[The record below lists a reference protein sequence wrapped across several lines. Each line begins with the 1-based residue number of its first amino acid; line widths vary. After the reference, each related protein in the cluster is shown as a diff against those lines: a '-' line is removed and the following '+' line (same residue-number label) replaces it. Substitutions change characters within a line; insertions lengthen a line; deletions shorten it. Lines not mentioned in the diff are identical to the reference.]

1 MSCDVEKTKFYFA
14 PQCTTIDFWEG
25 LSRREN
31 VTDVNGTVTEELRLW
46 GLRFLL
52 VVAML
57 MALMIILMLMNGDN
71 NAVMIFL
78 DALAY
83 LKTMFKIHSAKV
95 SKRKCF
101 FRNIS

>member
-71 NAVMIFL
+71 DAVMIFL
-78 DALAY
+78 DALAS
-83 LKTMFKIHSAKV
+83 LKTMFKIH
-95 SKRKCF
+95 
-101 FRNIS
+101 

>member
-1 MSCDVEKTKFYFA
+1 MSCDAEKTKFYFA
-14 PQCTTIDFWEG
+14 AQCTTIDFWEG

-57 MALMIILMLMNGDN
+57 MALTIILMLMNGDN
-71 NAVMIFL
+71 NVVMIFL
-78 DALAY
+78 DALAS
-83 LKTMFKIHSAKV
+83 LKTMLKIH
-95 SKRKCF
+95 
-101 FRNIS
+101 

>member
-1 MSCDVEKTKFYFA
+1 MSYDVEKTKYYFA

-71 NAVMIFL
+71 NVVMIFL
-78 DALAY
+78 HALAS
-83 LKTMFKIHSAKV
+83 LKTMFKIH
-95 SKRKCF
+95 
-101 FRNIS
+101 

>member
-57 MALMIILMLMNGDN
+57 MALMIILMLINGDN
-71 NAVMIFL
+71 K
-78 DALAY
+78 D
-83 LKTMFKIHSAKV
+83 KDKV
-95 SKRKCF
+95 KRA
-101 FRNIS
+101 NIKHLFGPILGLLLM

>member
-1 MSCDVEKTKFYFA
+1 MSYDVEKTKFYFA

-52 VVAML
+52 VVAMMVAVP
-57 MALMIILMLMNGDN
+57 MALTIILMPTNGDN
-71 NAVMIFL
+71 NVFMIFL
-78 DALAY
+78 DALAS
-83 LKTMFKIHSAKV
+83 LKTMFNIH
-95 SKRKCF
+95 
-101 FRNIS
+101 

>member
-1 MSCDVEKTKFYFA
+1 MNCDVKKTKFYFA

-57 MALMIILMLMNGDN
+57 MALMISLMLMNGDN

-78 DALAY
+78 DALAS
-83 LKTMFKIHSAKV
+83 LKTMFRIH
-95 SKRKCF
+95 
-101 FRNIS
+101 

>member
-1 MSCDVEKTKFYFA
+1 MSYDVENTKFYFA
-14 PQCTTIDFWEG
+14 SQCTTIDFWEG

-57 MALMIILMLMNGDN
+57 MAVLIILMLINGDN
-71 NAVMIFL
+71 NVVMIFL
-78 DALAY
+78 DALAS
-83 LKTMFKIHSAKV
+83 LKTMLKMY
-95 SKRKCF
+95 
-101 FRNIS
+101 

>member
-1 MSCDVEKTKFYFA
+1 M
-14 PQCTTIDFWEG
+14 
-25 LSRREN
+25 
-31 VTDVNGTVTEELRLW
+31 TDVNGTITEELRLW

-78 DALAY
+78 DALAS
-83 LKTMFKIHSAKV
+83 LKTMFKIH
-95 SKRKCF
+95 
-101 FRNIS
+101 

>member
-31 VTDVNGTVTEELRLW
+31 VTDVNGTITEELRLW

-52 VVAML
+52 VVAMM

-78 DALAY
+78 DALAS
-83 LKTMFKIHSAKV
+83 LKTMFKIH
-95 SKRKCF
+95 
-101 FRNIS
+101 

>member
-46 GLRFLL
+46 GLRFL
-52 VVAML
+52 VVAAML
-57 MALMIILMLMNGDN
+57 MALMIILMLVNGNN

-78 DALAY
+78 DVLAS
-83 LKTMFKIHSAKV
+83 LKTMLDSD
-95 SKRKCF
+95 
-101 FRNIS
+101 

>member
-1 MSCDVEKTKFYFA
+1 M
-14 PQCTTIDFWEG
+14 
-25 LSRREN
+25 
-31 VTDVNGTVTEELRLW
+31 TDVNGTVTEELRLW

-78 DALAY
+78 DALAS
-83 LKTMFKIHSAKV
+83 LKTMFKI
-95 SKRKCF
+95 
-101 FRNIS
+101 N

>member
-78 DALAY
+78 DALAS
-83 LKTMFKIHSAKV
+83 LKTMFKIH
-95 SKRKCF
+95 
-101 FRNIS
+101 

>member
-1 MSCDVEKTKFYFA
+1 MSYDVEKTEFYFA

-31 VTDVNGTVTEELRLW
+31 VTNVNGTVTEELRLW

-57 MALMIILMLMNGDN
+57 MAVLIILMLINGDN
-71 NAVMIFL
+71 NVVMIFL
-78 DALAY
+78 HALAS
-83 LKTMFKIHSAKV
+83 LKTMFKIH
-95 SKRKCF
+95 
-101 FRNIS
+101 

>member
-78 DALAY
+78 DALAS
-83 LKTMFKIHSAKV
+83 LKTVFKIH
-95 SKRKCF
+95 
-101 FRNIS
+101 

>member
-1 MSCDVEKTKFYFA
+1 MSYDVKKTKFYFA

-52 VVAML
+52 VVTML
-57 MALMIILMLMNGDN
+57 MALMIILMLINGDN

-78 DALAY
+78 DALAS
-83 LKTMFKIHSAKV
+83 LKTMFKIH
-95 SKRKCF
+95 
-101 FRNIS
+101 

>member
-1 MSCDVEKTKFYFA
+1 M
-14 PQCTTIDFWEG
+14 
-25 LSRREN
+25 
-31 VTDVNGTVTEELRLW
+31 TDVNGTVTEELRLW

-78 DALAY
+78 DAIAS

-101 FRNIS
+101 F

>member
-1 MSCDVEKTKFYFA
+1 MSYDVENTKFYFA
-14 PQCTTIDFWEG
+14 SQCTTIDFWEG

-57 MALMIILMLMNGDN
+57 MALTIILMPMNGDN
-71 NAVMIFL
+71 NVVMIFL
-78 DALAY
+78 DALAS
-83 LKTMFKIHSAKV
+83 LKTMFKIQ
-95 SKRKCF
+95 
-101 FRNIS
+101 

>member
-1 MSCDVEKTKFYFA
+1 M
-14 PQCTTIDFWEG
+14 
-25 LSRREN
+25 
-31 VTDVNGTVTEELRLW
+31 TDVNGTVTEELRLW

-78 DALAY
+78 DALAS
-83 LKTMFKIHSAKV
+83 LKTMFKIH
-95 SKRKCF
+95 
-101 FRNIS
+101 

>member
-1 MSCDVEKTKFYFA
+1 MSYDVEKTEFYFA

-52 VVAML
+52 VVAMMVAVP
-57 MALMIILMLMNGDN
+57 MALTIILMPTNGDN
-71 NAVMIFL
+71 NVFMIFL
-78 DALAY
+78 DALAS
-83 LKTMFKIHSAKV
+83 LKTMFNIH
-95 SKRKCF
+95 
-101 FRNIS
+101 

>member
-78 DALAY
+78 DALAS
-83 LKTMFKIHSAKV
+83 LKTMFRIH
-95 SKRKCF
+95 
-101 FRNIS
+101 

>member
-57 MALMIILMLMNGDN
+57 MALMIILMLVNGNN

-78 DALAY
+78 DVLAS
-83 LKTMFKIHSAKV
+83 LKTTFKIH
-95 SKRKCF
+95 
-101 FRNIS
+101 

>member
-57 MALMIILMLMNGDN
+57 MALMIILMLVNGNN

-78 DALAY
+78 DALAS
-83 LKTMFKIHSAKV
+83 LKTMFKIH
-95 SKRKCF
+95 
-101 FRNIS
+101 

>member
-1 MSCDVEKTKFYFA
+1 MSYDVEKTKYYFA
-14 PQCTTIDFWEG
+14 PQCTTVDFWEG

-71 NAVMIFL
+71 NVVMIFL
-78 DALAY
+78 HALAS
-83 LKTMFKIHSAKV
+83 LKTMFKIH
-95 SKRKCF
+95 
-101 FRNIS
+101 

>member
-1 MSCDVEKTKFYFA
+1 MSYDVEKTKFYFA

-52 VVAML
+52 VVAMMVAVP
-57 MALMIILMLMNGDN
+57 MALTIILMPTNGFYDLFRC
-71 NAVMIFL
+71 A
-78 DALAY
+78 
-83 LKTMFKIHSAKV
+83 SV
-95 SKRKCF
+95 S
-101 FRNIS
+101 

>member
-78 DALAY
+78 DALAS
-83 LKTMFKIHSAKV
+83 LKTMFKIQ
-95 SKRKCF
+95 
-101 FRNIS
+101 

>member
-25 LSRREN
+25 LSRSEN

-52 VVAML
+52 VVAMM

-78 DALAY
+78 DALAS
-83 LKTMFKIHSAKV
+83 LKTMFKIH
-95 SKRKCF
+95 
-101 FRNIS
+101 

>member
-1 MSCDVEKTKFYFA
+1 MSYDVEKTKYYFA
-14 PQCTTIDFWEG
+14 PQCTTVDFWEG

-57 MALMIILMLMNGDN
+57 MALMIILMLMKGDN
-71 NAVMIFL
+71 NVVMIF
-78 DALAY
+78 
-83 LKTMFKIHSAKV
+83 
-95 SKRKCF
+95 
-101 FRNIS
+101 